1 MFHAS
6 AMNYDKIVFNKKI
19 KIIIIAMC
27 QQKLSKQ
34 ALRNQLVYFD
44 QTKLARIKTEYPYSP
59 KQHTGHVSRPI
70 LNEILH

>member
-1 MFHAS
+1 
-6 AMNYDKIVFNKKI
+6 
-19 KIIIIAMC
+19 MC